1 MRGLGRNSRLLL
13 SLGALLLLGI
23 GFVSGVWL
31 QRTYG
36 TGDLLRAAG
45 VLPPRTEIVIRPTRT
60 AVGLPAEFQGQLA
73 LFVLAGQSN
82 MSGWAP
88 LPAEQTLHPRAYLF
102 GNDYLW
108 RLAQEPTDHPEGQVD
123 RVSLDLGRE
132 LPGTSPGLSF
142 ATTLLDERPEMVVGL
157 IPCAKG
163 ASTIYE
169 WQRRLDDNTLYGSCL
184 KRIAAASTMGKV
196 AGILFFQGEADALD
210 PESDDR
216 LLSAHNY
223 GERFSQFIS
232 DLRHDLGRPTLP
244 IIFAQIGSHEA
255 PEAFINWTVVQE
267 QQASV
272 ELPCVTMIT
281 TNDLP
286 LHDGVHYTTESY
298 QIIGERFAAAYVQL
312 MQTQECE

>member
-60 AVGLPAEFQGQLA
+60 AVGLPTEFQGQLA
-73 LFVLAGQSN
+73 LFALAGQSN

-132 LPGTSPGLSF
+132 FPGTSPGLSF

-272 ELPCVTMIT
+272 ELPCVAMIT